1 MEQQSALVVRVILCR
16 RFVTLECETKSEV
29 KRSYFVSGLLYTTI
43 EKRSLKAVPVCWI
56 IQISTVI
63 IGSILERMENMAK
76 IKVGIVGCGFIA
88 NRKHLPMLAQHED
101 VEVVAFCD
109 IIKERAETSAKQFG
123 TADAKVYEDYR
134 QLIARKDI
142 DIVHVCTPNS
152 SHSEIT
158 VAALQSGKHV
168 MCEKPMAKTSAEA
181 KAMLD
186 AAKAS
191 GKKLTIG
198 YQNRFRSDSQF
209 IKGLCDKGELGDIY
223 LGKAFACRRR
233 GVPIWGVFMNKELQ
247 GGGPLIDLGTHA
259 LDLTLW
265 MMDSYEPVSALGSTY
280 NMIGKMG
287 SPANGMGAWD
297 PAKYEVEDSAFG
309 MVKFKN
315 GATVVLEASWA
326 INMIVANEA
335 MTMLMGTKAGADMF
349 PAAGPILR
357 VADFQS
363 AESLHVRV
371 NGENNG
377 KLYIQ
382 NYTMGAEFIG
392 SGGKK
397 EDFAGGTLEMQTWL
411 NAIRH
416 DTEVVVKPEQAYT
429 VTRILEAIY
438 KSAAT
443 GQLVHFD

>member
-1 MEQQSALVVRVILCR
+1 
-16 RFVTLECETKSEV
+16 
-29 KRSYFVSGLLYTTI
+29 
-43 EKRSLKAVPVCWI
+43 
-56 IQISTVI
+56 
-63 IGSILERMENMAK
+63 MAK

-88 NRKHLPMLAQHED
+88 NRKHLPMLTQHQD
-101 VEVVAFCD
+101 VEIVAFCD
-109 IIKERAETSAKQFG
+109 IIRERAEASCKQFG
-123 TADAKVYEDYR
+123 ASDAKVYEDYR
-134 QLIARKDI
+134 EVIGRKDI
-142 DIVHVCTPNS
+142 DVVHVCTPNS
-152 SHSEIT
+152 SHAEIS
-158 VAALQSGKHV
+158 VAALQGGKHV

-209 IKGLCDKGELGDIY
+209 IKSLCDKGELGDIY

-265 MMDSYEPVSALGSTY
+265 MMNNYEPASALGSTY
-280 NMIGKMG
+280 NKIGKMG
-287 SPANGMGAWD
+287 SPANGMGLWD
-297 PAKYEVEDSAFG
+297 PEKYEVEDSAFG
-309 MVKFKN
+309 MVKFSN

-326 INMIVANEA
+326 INTIVANEA
-335 MTMLMGTKAGADMF
+335 MTMLCGTKAGADMF

-363 AESLHVRV
+363 AESLNVRV

-382 NYTMGAEFIG
+382 NYSMGAQFIG
-392 SGGKK
+392 SGAGK
-397 EDFAGGTLEMQTWL
+397 EDFAGGTLEMSTWL
-411 NAIRH
+411 DAIRN
-416 DTEVVVKPEQAYT
+416 DTDVVVKPEQAYT

-438 KSAAT
+438 QSAAT
-443 GQLVHFD
+443 GELVLFNK

>member
-1 MEQQSALVVRVILCR
+1 
-16 RFVTLECETKSEV
+16 
-29 KRSYFVSGLLYTTI
+29 
-43 EKRSLKAVPVCWI
+43 
-56 IQISTVI
+56 
-63 IGSILERMENMAK
+63 MAK

-88 NRKHLPMLAQHED
+88 NRKHLPMLSLHED

-109 IIKERAETSAKQFG
+109 LIKERAEASCKNFG
-123 TADAKVYEDYR
+123 TADAKVYLNYQD
-134 QLIARKDI
+134 LLARKDI
-142 DIVHVCTPNS
+142 DVVHVCTPNS

-158 VAALQSGKHV
+158 VAALESGKHV

-186 AAKAS
+186 AAKRT

-198 YQNRFRSDSQF
+198 YQNRFRTDSQF

-223 LGKAFACRRR
+223 LGKGFATRRR

-265 MMDSYEPVSALGSTY
+265 MMNNYEPVSALGSTY

-287 SPANGMGAWD
+287 SPANGMGAWN
-297 PAKYEVEDSAFG
+297 PETYEVEDSAFG

-315 GATVVLEASWA
+315 GATVILEASWA
-326 INMIVANEA
+326 LNMIVANEA
-335 MTMLMGTKAGADMF
+335 MTMLCGTKAGVDMF
-349 PAAGPILR
+349 PASGPIVR

-363 AESLHVRV
+363 AADLSVRV

-377 KLYIQ
+377 KLFIQ
-382 NYTMGAEFIG
+382 NYNMGAEFIG
-392 SGGKK
+392 SGEKK
-397 EDFAGGTLEMQTWL
+397 EDFAGGKLEMTTWL
-411 NAIRH
+411 NAIRN
-416 DTEVVVKPEQAYT
+416 DTDVVVKPEQAYT

-438 KSAAT
+438 QSAAS
-443 GQLVHFD
+443 GKLVQF

>member
-1 MEQQSALVVRVILCR
+1 MGKIRI
-16 RFVTLECETKSEV
+16 
-29 KRSYFVSGLLYTTI
+29 G
-43 EKRSLKAVPVCWI
+43 I
-56 IQISTVI
+56 I
-63 IGSILERMENMAK
+63 
-76 IKVGIVGCGFIA
+76 GCGFIA
-88 NRKHLPMLAQHED
+88 NRKHLPMMTQHED

-109 IIKERAETSAKQFG
+109 IIRERAVASAKQFG
-123 TADAKVYEDYR
+123 VPDAKIYENYR
-134 QLIARKDI
+134 DLIAREDI
-142 DIVHVCTPNS
+142 DVVHVCTPNS

-168 MCEKPMAKTSAEA
+168 MCEKPMAINGAEA

-186 AAKAS
+186 ASKAT

-209 IKGLCDKGELGDIY
+209 IKRLCDAGELGDVY
-223 LGKAFACRRR
+223 LGKAFATRRR

-265 MMDSYEPVSALGSTY
+265 MMDNYEPVSALGSTY
-280 NMIGKMG
+280 NKIAKMG

-297 PAKYEVEDSAFG
+297 PDKYEVEDSAFG

-335 MTMLMGTKAGADMF
+335 MTMLVGTKAGADMF
-349 PAAGPILR
+349 PPTGPTVR

-363 AESLHVRV
+363 EGSLHVRV

-377 KLYIQ
+377 KLYVQ
-382 NYTMGAEFIG
+382 NYSMGAQFIG
-392 SGGKK
+392 SGAK
-397 EDFAGGTLEMQTWL
+397 EDFAGGTLEMKTWL
-411 NAIRH
+411 DAIRH

-438 KSAAT
+438 QSAAS
-443 GQLVHFD
+443 GELVLF

>member
-1 MEQQSALVVRVILCR
+1 
-16 RFVTLECETKSEV
+16 
-29 KRSYFVSGLLYTTI
+29 
-43 EKRSLKAVPVCWI
+43 
-56 IQISTVI
+56 
-63 IGSILERMENMAK
+63 MAK

-88 NRKHLPMLAQHED
+88 NRKHLPMLTQHAD

-109 IIKERAETSAKQFG
+109 IIKERAVNSAEQFG
-123 TADAKVYEDYR
+123 APEALVCEDYR
-134 QLIARKDI
+134 VLLGRKDI
-142 DIVHVCTPNS
+142 DVVHVCTPNS

-181 KAMLD
+181 KAMLE

-209 IKGLCDKGELGDIY
+209 IKSLCDQGELGDIY

-265 MMDSYEPVSALGSTY
+265 MMNNYEPVSALGSTY
-280 NMIGKMG
+280 NKIGKLG
-287 SPANGMGAWD
+287 SPANGMGLWD
-297 PAKYEVEDSAFG
+297 PEKYEVEDSAFG
-309 MVKFKN
+309 MVKFSN

-335 MTMLMGTKAGADMF
+335 MTMLCGTKAGADMF
-349 PAAGPILR
+349 PAGGPILR

-363 AESLHVRV
+363 AESLNVRV

-377 KLYIQ
+377 KLFIQ
-382 NYTMGAEFIG
+382 NYSMGAQFIG
-392 SGGKK
+392 SGGGK
-397 EDFAGGTLEMQTWL
+397 EDFAGGTLEMSTWL
-411 NAIRH
+411 DAIRH

-438 KSAAT
+438 QSAAS
-443 GQLVHFD
+443 GQLVQF

>member
-1 MEQQSALVVRVILCR
+1 M
-16 RFVTLECETKSEV
+16 
-29 KRSYFVSGLLYTTI
+29 G
-43 EKRSLKAVPVCWI
+43 
-56 IQISTVI
+56 
-63 IGSILERMENMAK
+63 K
-76 IKVGIVGCGFIA
+76 IRIGIVGCGFIA
-88 NRKHLPMLAQHED
+88 NGKHLPMMMQHED

-109 IIKERAETSAKQFG
+109 IIEERAVASAKQFG
-123 TADAKVYEDYR
+123 TLDGKVYLDY
-134 QLIARKDI
+134 LEVVARGDI
-142 DIVHVCTPNS
+142 DVVHVCTPNS

-158 VAALQSGKHV
+158 VAALNSGKHV
-168 MCEKPMAKTSAEA
+168 MCEKPMAINGVEA

-186 AAKAS
+186 AAKAT

-209 IKGLCDKGELGDIY
+209 IKGICDKGELGDIY

-233 GVPIWGVFMNKELQ
+233 GVPTWGVFMNKELQ

-265 MMDSYEPVSALGSTY
+265 MMNNYEPVSALGSTF
-280 NMIGKMG
+280 NMIGKIG
-287 SPANGMGAWD
+287 SPANSMGAWD
-297 PAKYEVEDSAFG
+297 PDKYEVEDSAFG

-315 GATVVLEASWA
+315 GATVILEASWA

-335 MTMLMGTKAGADMF
+335 MTMLCGTKAGADMF

-363 AESLHVRV
+363 AEMLHVRV
-371 NGENNG
+371 NGEKNG

-382 NYTMGAEFIG
+382 NYSMGAQFIG
-392 SGGKK
+392 GGAK
-397 EDFAGGTLEMQTWL
+397 EDFGGGTLEMQTWL
-411 NAIRH
+411 DAIRH
-416 DTEVVVKPEQAYT
+416 DTDVVVKPEQAYT

-438 KSAAT
+438 KSDVT
-443 GQLVHFD
+443 GELVYFDN

>member
-1 MEQQSALVVRVILCR
+1 MMTR
-16 RFVTLECETKSEV
+16 
-29 KRSYFVSGLLYTTI
+29 
-43 EKRSLKAVPVCWI
+43 
-56 IQISTVI
+56 
-63 IGSILERMENMAK
+63 
-76 IKVGIVGCGFIA
+76 
-88 NRKHLPMLAQHED
+88 HED

-109 IIKERAETSAKQFG
+109 IIRERAVASANQFG
-123 TADAKVYEDYR
+123 IPEAKIYENYR
-134 QLIARKDI
+134 DLIAREDI
-142 DIVHVCTPNS
+142 DVVHVCTPNS

-168 MCEKPMAKTSAEA
+168 MCEKPMAINSVEA

-186 AAKAS
+186 AAKAT

-209 IKGLCDKGELGDIY
+209 IKSLCDKGELGDIY
-223 LGKAFACRRR
+223 LGKAFATRRR
-233 GVPIWGVFMNKELQ
+233 GVPVWGVFMNKELQ

-265 MMDSYEPVSALGSTY
+265 MMDNYEPVSALGSTY
-280 NMIGKMG
+280 NKIAKLG
-287 SPANGMGAWD
+287 SPANGMGPWNPD
-297 PAKYEVEDSAFG
+297 DYEVEDSAFG

-335 MTMLMGTKAGADMF
+335 MTMLVGTKAGADMF
-349 PAAGPILR
+349 PPTGPIVR
-357 VADFQS
+357 GADFQS
-363 AESLHVRV
+363 EASYHVRV

-382 NYTMGAEFIG
+382 NYSMGAQFIG
-392 SGGKK
+392 DGSAK
-397 EDFAGGTLEMQTWL
+397 EDFAGGILEMQTWL
-411 NAIRH
+411 DAIRY
-416 DTEVVVKPEQAYT
+416 DTDVVVKPEQAYT

-438 KSAAT
+438 QSATT
-443 GQLVHFD
+443 GALVPFEN

>member
-1 MEQQSALVVRVILCR
+1 
-16 RFVTLECETKSEV
+16 
-29 KRSYFVSGLLYTTI
+29 
-43 EKRSLKAVPVCWI
+43 
-56 IQISTVI
+56 
-63 IGSILERMENMAK
+63 MAK
-76 IKVGIVGCGFIA
+76 IRVGIVGCGFIA
-88 NRKHLPMLAQHED
+88 NRKHLPMMSLHED
-101 VEVVAFCD
+101 VEIVAFCD
-109 IIKERAETSAKQFG
+109 IIKERAVASAKQFG
-123 TADAKVYEDYR
+123 VPDAKVYEDYR
-134 QLIARKDI
+134 ELISRDDI
-142 DIVHVCTPNS
+142 GVVHVCTPNS

-158 VAALQSGKHV
+158 VAALNHGKHV
-168 MCEKPMAKTSAEA
+168 MCEKPMAINSAEA

-186 AAKAS
+186 AAKAT

-209 IKGLCDKGELGDIY
+209 IKQICDRGELGDIY

-233 GVPIWGVFMNKELQ
+233 GVPIWGVFMNKALQ

-265 MMDSYEPVSALGSTY
+265 MMNNYEPVTALGSTY
-280 NMIGKMG
+280 DKIGKLG

-297 PAKYEVEDSAFG
+297 PDEYEVEDSAFG

-335 MTMLMGTKAGADMF
+335 MTMLCGTKAGADMF

-363 AESLHVRV
+363 AETLNVRV

-382 NYTMGAEFIG
+382 NYSMGAQFIG
-392 SGGKK
+392 SETK
-397 EDFAGGTLEMQTWL
+397 EDFAGGILEMQTWL
-411 NAIRH
+411 DAIRH

-438 KSAAT
+438 QSAAT
-443 GQLVHFD
+443 GKLVHF